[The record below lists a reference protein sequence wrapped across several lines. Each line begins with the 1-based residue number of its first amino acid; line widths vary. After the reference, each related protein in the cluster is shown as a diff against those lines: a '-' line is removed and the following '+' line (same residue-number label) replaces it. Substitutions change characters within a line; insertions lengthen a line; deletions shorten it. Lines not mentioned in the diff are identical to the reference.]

1 MSNSP
6 KKSKGATMR
15 GCSTFARFGDLDF
28 SRARAREGVF
38 CGQIFPHMC
47 ARVHV
52 HHVQKSILK
61 EIITLFLDFGLDF
74 HGLCRRPKK
83 SLAFRLP
90 TGYCGPA
97 SGKIREPGLAAR
109 IVGGCTA
116 APLRRFCC
124 IQSMALPLGAV
135 RETARSAGAYDR
147 SANPRSAL
155 FAFARRAKPTP
166 SLEAMP

>member
-52 HHVQKSILK
+52 HHVQKSIFN

-83 SLAFRLP
+83 TLAFRLHS
-90 TGYCGPA
+90 GYCGPA

-109 IVGGCTA
+109 IVGGYTA
-116 APLRRFCC
+116 ASLTGGFAVSNALRT
-124 IQSMALPLGAV
+124 PLGALCGRAQALPV
-135 RETARSAGAYDR
+135 PTTGLLTRATRPFCVSA
-147 SANPRSAL
+147 
-155 FAFARRAKPTP
+155 AKG
-166 SLEAMP
+166 